1 MGFLF
6 IWFDFLTKKDIK
18 YVFIDLIW
26 KIIMKKIEGLNLS
39 FFLTVL
45 TLLVSI
51 IALVFNYQSLK
62 NAEVSLFWAKIYL
75 HSTYLKI
82 NKQLQDDIE
91 LNMNKEFTKEDMKNC
106 GLTEEQIWMT
116 SKLNSHQYKTLKKN
130 CMTEKINPTNKN
142 WYDGEITI
150 LKE

>member
-1 MGFLF
+1 
-6 IWFDFLTKKDIK
+6 
-18 YVFIDLIW
+18 
-26 KIIMKKIEGLNLS
+26 MKKIEGLNLS

-75 HSTYLKI
+75 HSTYLNI
-82 NKQLQDDIE
+82 NKQLQDDYE
-91 LNMNKEFTKEDMKNC
+91 LNLNEEFTHEDMRNC
-106 GLTEEQIWMT
+106 GLTEEQIWMVN
-116 SKLNSHQYKTLKKN
+116 KLYSHQYKTLKKN
-130 CMTEKINPTNKN
+130 CMIEKVNPTNKV
-142 WYDGEITI
+142 WYDWDITI